1 VWQIKLTH
9 VKIASRIVPY
19 QFIFDRV
26 QHNHQSST
34 TRPNSRNGEYL
45 NLRIIEMRHITG
57 NFVLSSHCLLK
68 AKFHYTD
75 TDTDTDF
82 FAAKRTRTDP
92 MEFRRKKSPCPC
104 PCRARVRVRVV
115 EFSYYLSTGSPIYN
129 ACPVSSFY
137 YPRDVMLARV
147 LAMTLCPSV
156 CLSVSVCHKSEF
168 YRNGWANRAGFWRG
182 SFLPTILHC
191 AKRKFGYLQK

>member
-1 VWQIKLTH
+1 
-9 VKIASRIVPY
+9 
-19 QFIFDRV
+19 
-26 QHNHQSST
+26 
-34 TRPNSRNGEYL
+34 
-45 NLRIIEMRHITG
+45 MRHSTG

-75 TDTDTDF
+75 TDTDF

-92 MEFRRKKSPCPC
+92 TEFRRKKV
-104 PCRARVRVRVV
+104 RVRVRVRVV

-147 LAMTLCPSV
+147 LAV
-156 CLSVSVCHKSEF
+156 CLSVSVCLSQVGVLSKRLSKSSWFLAWEF
-168 YRNGWANRAGFWRG
+168 PSNHP
-182 SFLPTILHC
+182 SLC
-191 AKRKFGYLQK
+191 